1 MGRGEVCQQLPGG
14 KSVRRGVL
22 YSAFVLGLSLVASPC
37 YADRAFWTGDVPPAP
52 ASRATQA
59 REWLE
64 GFRALDRQIP
74 TLSPSESAWLKR
86 EYDDQIASASG
97 RFTSRAIAATDSTEY
112 HKRVAGEHLDK
123 LLLVVGTLATS
134 ERLAEQQE
142 IRLWIALAT
151 AMMDSQFWQSVKV
164 LVERKLVSPEIN
176 GVKEFYLQN
185 HVGWAQTI
193 LNRVVL
199 PMMEKSVR

>member
-1 MGRGEVCQQLPGG
+1 M
-14 KSVRRGVL
+14 L
-22 YSAFVLGLSLVASPC
+22 YSVFVLGLGLAASPC

-52 ASRATQA
+52 ASRADQA
-59 REWLE
+59 RKWLE
-64 GFRALDRQIP
+64 GFKALDRQIP

-97 RFTSRAIAATDSTEY
+97 RFTSRAIAATDSTEW
-112 HKRVAGEHLDK
+112 HKRVARKHLDE
-123 LLLVVGTLATS
+123 LLLAVRILATS

-142 IRLWIALAT
+142 VRLWITLAT

-176 GVKEFYLQN
+176 GVKEFYPEN
-185 HVGWAQTI
+185 HVLWAQTI

-199 PMMEKSVR
+199 VQPNFYCPLK